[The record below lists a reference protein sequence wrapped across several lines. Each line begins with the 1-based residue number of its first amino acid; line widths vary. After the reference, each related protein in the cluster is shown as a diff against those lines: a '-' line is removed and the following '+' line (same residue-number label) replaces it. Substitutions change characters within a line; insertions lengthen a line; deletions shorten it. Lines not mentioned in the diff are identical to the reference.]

1 MILIKGL
8 IFILIFISC
17 TYLGILISKKY
28 TNRVKE
34 LKEFKNALNIIET
47 KIKFTYEP
55 LGEIFKEISS
65 SFSTNISNI
74 FINTCDNMKNYNVSK
89 AWELA
94 IENGNTYMIKEDK
107 EVLKSLGKLL
117 GKTDVDGQISQI
129 EQTSEFL
136 NNQIEKAEAERVKNE
151 KLYKTLG
158 IVSGAGLVILLI

>member
-1 MILIKGL
+1 MRILILIKGL

-65 SFSTNISNI
+65 SFSTNI
-74 FINTCDNMKNYNVSK
+74 
-89 AWELA
+89 
-94 IENGNTYMIKEDK
+94 
-107 EVLKSLGKLL
+107 
-117 GKTDVDGQISQI
+117 
-129 EQTSEFL
+129 
-136 NNQIEKAEAERVKNE
+136 
-151 KLYKTLG
+151 
-158 IVSGAGLVILLI
+158 

>member
-1 MILIKGL
+1 MILVKGL

-34 LKEFKNALNIIET
+34 LKEFKNALGIIET

-65 SFSTNISNI
+65 NFSTNISNI
-74 FINTCDNMKNYNVSK
+74 FINTCDNMKNYNIGK

-94 IENGNTYMIKEDK
+94 IEDGNTYMLKEDK

-117 GKTDVDGQISQI
+117 GKTDVNGQISQI

-136 NNQIEKAEAERVKNE
+136 NNQIEKAEVERVKNE

-158 IVSGAGLVILLI
+158 IVSGIGLVILLI